1 MSADDLIIGDDFA
14 QTFGPTDTDRA
25 SWALSA
31 IKTYAAWTRQS
42 LEGQPIAGSTAEE
55 LIVDL
60 LGDLRR
66 LIDTLGLRADFDQLS
81 ERGQPR
87 YSANR
92 PDEAPPAPDDAAAR
106 GGRRDLATGTRVQLI
121 SCKDRHAYV
130 QPRTLVVCLRYDLAA
145 PAAPGCA
152 LAALSSSAGRPST
165 TLLLRLASPHPDH
178 RIHRRIS
185 QTDH

>member
-66 LIDTLGLRADFDQLS
+66 LIDTLGLRADCDQLS

-92 PDEAPPAPDDAAAR
+92 PDEAPPAPDDATAR

-130 QPRTLVVCLRYDLAA
+130 QPRTLGTVSFVDDAHIVHVNWDGGGTLGL
-145 PAAPGCA
+145 
-152 LAALSSSAGRPST
+152 RPSVD
-165 TLLLRLASPHPDH
+165 RFEAIGES
-178 RIHRRIS
+178 R
-185 QTDH
+185 